1 MKLVSY
7 KKDNKI
13 NIGALENEIIIP
25 FTNEYQSTLTTRI
38 INDILIEGN
47 TNLPNYQE
55 ACSSHIP
62 FIEGALNSYNRIS
75 NSNSSIC
82 PIT

>member
-25 FTNEYQSTLTTRI
+25 FQDNS
-38 INDILIEGN
+38 N
-47 TNLPNYQE
+47 
-55 ACSSHIP
+55 IP
-62 FIEGALNSYNRIS
+62 KDMLSFIEKGNDSLNMAKELILKSKIQSR
-75 NSNSSIC
+75 
-82 PIT
+82 